1 MPPPNAGNQAVAA
14 EIEICLAAPAEPEPP
29 PPGPAMAAADPGGI
43 TAVGPGE
50 PPRPGAVV
58 DAHLVWKRQLAK
70 LGSIDLRFADEPVLD
85 AVCER
90 MDHLEGLILGTPAH
104 TLAGAMVQIERVAAS
119 MAQREG
125 DACEPRALRLA
136 LAALAEL
143 PRA

>member
-14 EIEICLAAPAEPEPP
+14 EIEMCLAAPAEPEPP
-29 PPGPAMAAADPGGI
+29 PGPAVAAADPGGI
-43 TAVGPGE
+43 ASLSPGE
-50 PPRPGAVV
+50 APRPCAVV
-58 DAHLVWKRQLAK
+58 DAHLLWKRQLAK

-125 DACEPRALRLA
+125 DAREPRALRLA
-136 LAALAEL
+136 LATLVG
-143 PRA
+143 P